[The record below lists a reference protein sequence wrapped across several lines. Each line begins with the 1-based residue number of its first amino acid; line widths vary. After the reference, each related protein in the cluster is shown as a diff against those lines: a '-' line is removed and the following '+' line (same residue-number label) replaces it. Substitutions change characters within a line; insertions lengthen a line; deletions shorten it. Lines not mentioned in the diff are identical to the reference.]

1 VKSKNFRNMSNQ
13 KDKLRNIE
21 RAYKEKIL
29 SKKTYQLEKKLAPV
43 LEKMEQAGIK
53 LDIDFLQVLSKKI
66 NVKIQELEK
75 KIYKLSG
82 VNFNINSSQQLS
94 EILFKKLNIS
104 VDGLRKTPGGVISTA
119 APELIKLKGKHKIID
134 LILEYREL
142 MKLKTTYVDALPKLV
157 DQYHRIHT
165 DYHQLGT
172 ATGRLSSSDPNLQ
185 NIPARGEWGEQIRRA
200 FIAENGYKLLSAD
213 YSQIEL
219 RIAACLAKDQKMI
232 KAFKNNQD
240 IHKLTAAE
248 VNNISLDKVTDDMRF
263 EAKALNFGVLYG
275 MSVVGFAQAA
285 GITRDRAKKF
295 IDEYMRDFSGIAKY
309 IKRIKEGVKKKGY
322 VETVLG
328 RRRYLP
334 QINSSDFLM
343 RHASERMAINMPIQG
358 TAADI
363 MKAAMIRISESLP
376 PEARLLLQVHDELV
390 LEAKEDK
397 IKEIREIVKDAM
409 ENVLKEPTFKSV
421 KSIFKVPL
429 NVDIKIGDN
438 WGEMK

>member
-1 VKSKNFRNMSNQ
+1 MSNQ

>member
-1 VKSKNFRNMSNQ
+1 MKSKNFRNMSNQ

>member
-1 VKSKNFRNMSNQ
+1 
-13 KDKLRNIE
+13 
-21 RAYKEKIL
+21 
-29 SKKTYQLEKKLAPV
+29 LAPV